1 APEARL
7 AVLHPGASVP
17 RRRWPEAHFAAVG
30 RTLLARGCTVVL
42 TGTES
47 EHDVTARVR
56 AALGDA
62 AIDLTGRTDI
72 GQLAA
77 LLERA
82 ALLVCNDTGPSHL
95 AAALRTPSVVCST
108 PPDVNGWAPLDHTLH
123 RTLYSP

>member
-1 APEARL
+1 
-7 AVLHPGASVP
+7 
-17 RRRWPEAHFAAVG
+17 
-30 RTLLARGCTVVL
+30 
-42 TGTES
+42 
-47 EHDVTARVR
+47 TARVR

-123 RTLYSP
+123 RTLYSPFGVSVEAVLRHADELLTDPTASRPNLSP